1 MNKIEIKTTCAPS
14 AIGPYSQAIE
24 AGGMIFLSGQIPVNP
39 NDGSIAVDIVGQ
51 ANQVFKNINGI
62 LEEAKISASN
72 VVKTT
77 VFLTDLNNFTKVNEI
92 YANYFNAPYPSRSC
106 IEVSKLPKG
115 VLIEVEAIAIR

>member
-1 MNKIEIKTTCAPS
+1 
-14 AIGPYSQAIE
+14 
-24 AGGMIFLSGQIPVNP
+24 MIFLSGQIPVNP